1 MLKMKELNNNDR
13 IVFAGTA
20 CFLVKIP
27 GKISEND
34 EKIEEI
40 DWEFVQTEL
49 IDAMD
54 KDNKKIEE
62 LKEKE
67 RELQG
72 LYNF

>member
-1 MLKMKELNNNDR
+1 MKELNNNDR
-13 IVFAGTA
+13 IVFAGSA

-27 GKISEND
+27 GKINEND
-34 EKIEEI
+34 EKLDEI

-62 LKEKE
+62 LQEKE
-67 RELQG
+67 REFQG
-72 LYNF
+72 FH